1 MRTVLFGSLE
11 NDKNENSIMWKL
23 GKWNDNSGMWKLRN
37 GRTFDNV
44 MWKLGEC

>member
-1 MRTVLFGSLE
+1 MLKMRTVLCGSLE
-11 NDKNENSIMWKL
+11 NVK
-23 GKWNDNSGMWKLRN
+23 NDNSGMWKLRN